1 MPPAKPC
8 PRRPFMVCVTFI
20 LYCRAGVYARRTDD
34 FLIFIMCGGVC
45 ARRRVSEANR
55 RAAAALRPE
64 IKAPPYR
71 ARETGD
77 FPANP
82 ARGTPLPGGIYA
94 SPTNPRYRVH
104 KPGDDWRPYRFTGRI
119 HAAPTNR
126 PGRGCL
132 PNRHQ
137 ASGRFA
143 RLRTRAGF
151 QNGSPDESFRQERNG
166 IVTESLCLVR
176 NANRLGRPP

>member
-64 IKAPPYR
+64 IKTPPYR
-71 ARETGD
+71 TAYTVV
-77 FPANP
+77 FPVNP
-82 ARGTPLPGGIYA
+82 AQRAPLPG
-94 SPTNPRYRVH
+94 RM
-104 KPGDDWRPYRFTGRI
+104 
-119 HAAPTNR
+119 HAAPTNHGKR
-126 PGRGCL
+126 GRATIPHDGGVTV
-132 PNRHQ
+132 HG
-137 ASGRFA
+137 GR
-143 RLRTRAGF
+143 
-151 QNGSPDESFRQERNG
+151 E
-166 IVTESLCLVR
+166 
-176 NANRLGRPP
+176 RPPYRVA